1 MEGRRLR
8 VEALKNKY
16 IKLACISGLVI
27 IVDQLTKWTIIK
39 LIRLYDVVVI
49 IPGFFNLVH
58 IQNTGGAF
66 GVFAGQQNFLKQ
78 FVFVAVTIVAI
89 CLIVY
94 LYKNTPEKYPILSF
108 GFSLIF
114 GGAIGNMIDRIRFGR
129 VTDFI
134 DLYIGSLHWPAFN
147 IADSAISVGM
157 IIFGFYIIFRKM
169 PV

>member
-1 MEGRRLR
+1 M
-8 VEALKNKY
+8 EALQNKY
-16 IKLACISGLVI
+16 VKLACISGLVVI
-27 IVDQLTKWTIIK
+27 LDQITKWAVARSIT
-39 LIRLYDVVVI
+39 LYDVI
-49 IPGFFNLVH
+49 ELIPGFFNLIH

-66 GVFAGQQNFLKQ
+66 GVFAGRQNSLQ
-78 FVFVAVTIVAI
+78 SLVFVLISIAAM

-94 LYKNTPEKYPILSF
+94 LYKNTPEEYPILSF

-114 GGAIGNMIDRIRFGR
+114 GGAMGNMIDRIRFGR

-134 DLYIGSLHWPAFN
+134 DLYIGNLHWPAFN
-147 IADSAISVGM
+147 IADSAITVGM

>member
-1 MEGRRLR
+1 MET
-8 VEALKNKY
+8 LKNKY
-16 IKLACISGLVI
+16 VKLAYISGIVVI
-27 IVDQLTKWTIIK
+27 ADQLTKWAVIK
-39 LIRLYDVVVI
+39 LITLYDMVVV

-66 GVFAGQQNFLKQ
+66 GMFAGQQNFFQRFIFL
-78 FVFVAVTIVAI
+78 AVTIVAI

-94 LYKNTPEKYPILSF
+94 LYKNTPEEYPILSF

-129 VTDFI
+129 VTDFLDI
-134 DLYIGSLHWPAFN
+134 YIGNLHWPAFN
-147 IADSAISVGM
+147 IADSAITVGM